1 MYKKISTLVILALIF
16 NFAPAQKALAQKFG
30 HYDSEYVL
38 NKMPS
43 YAEKVKELEALSVTY
58 DKEVRSL
65 YDEAERM
72 RAELR
77 ATEVLL
83 TSEMKKD
90 RAQAIQ
96 SKQEEAAK
104 RSTDLFGY
112 NGLYFKK
119 VDELLLPLRTEVN
132 QVVEVVCKK
141 YGLDYLFDKAADIG
155 IAYSNPVHDY
165 TEFILE
171 ELEIIE

>member
-1 MYKKISTLVILALIF
+1 M
-16 NFAPAQKALAQKFG
+16 AQKFG

-38 NKMPS
+38 NKMPE
-43 YAEKVKELEALSVTY
+43 YAEKVKELEALSVAY

-90 RAQAIQ
+90 RTKAIQ
-96 SKQEEAAK
+96 AKQEEAAK
-104 RSTDLFGY
+104 KSTDLFGY

-119 VDELLLPLRTEVN
+119 VDELLLPLRTKVN
-132 QVVEVVCKK
+132 QTVEVVCKK
-141 YGLDYLFDKAADIG
+141 YGLDYLFDKSADIG

-165 TEFILE
+165 TEFVLE
-171 ELEIIE
+171 ELGIIEQN